1 MVWQSLGGD
10 GGWQELLQLASQVVK
25 RNGGPQ
31 ALLERAPRDR
41 MSAIRFAIEQLA
53 TREVFGSLTTGTT
66 PSLLGE
72 GFAPWFFEME
82 KCTPIHLHVAL
93 RDRAEDQFALS

>member
-1 MVWQSLGGD
+1 
-10 GGWQELLQLASQVVK
+10 
-25 RNGGPQ
+25 
-31 ALLERAPRDR
+31 
-41 MSAIRFAIEQLA
+41 MSAIRFVVEQLA

-82 KCTPIHLHVAL
+82 KCTSIHLHLAL
-93 RDRAEDQFALS
+93 RDRADDQLALS